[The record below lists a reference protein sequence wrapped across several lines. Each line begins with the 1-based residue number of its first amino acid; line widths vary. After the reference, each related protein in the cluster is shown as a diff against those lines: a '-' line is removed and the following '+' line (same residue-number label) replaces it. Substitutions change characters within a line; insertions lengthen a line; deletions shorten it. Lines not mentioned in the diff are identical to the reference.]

1 MATHETGEYAVDDMD
16 ATSLHTHHEGDED
29 GHSDGDVIET
39 GRTAHVPST
48 SDRADA
54 DEAEIAQPRDEEAA
68 VGGGAEKKKKKYELQ
83 DQTNLLPVKQVIVIF
98 CGLNCALFCSLLEQ
112 TM

>member
-1 MATHETGEYAVDDMD
+1 MATHETGEYAVEDVD
-16 ATSLHTHHEGDED
+16 TRSLHTHQESDEHHHNDEESQRRKAAAEPPSSLRPKTEETKIAPPRD
-29 GHSDGDVIET
+29 G
-39 GRTAHVPST
+39 
-48 SDRADA
+48 
-54 DEAEIAQPRDEEAA
+54 AEIAVQGKDD
-68 VGGGAEKKKKKYELQ
+68 KYALQ